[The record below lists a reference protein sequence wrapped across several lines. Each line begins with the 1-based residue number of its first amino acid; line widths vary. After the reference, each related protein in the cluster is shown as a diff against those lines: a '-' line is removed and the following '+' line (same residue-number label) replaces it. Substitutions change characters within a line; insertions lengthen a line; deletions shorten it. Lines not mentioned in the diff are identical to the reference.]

1 MYVISYQDFT
11 EVVGGVAR
19 GFYERAVALF
29 YKAWRKDVNLQG
41 KANYTDR
48 AKFLGSCYIKVAA
61 GFKLTKKH
69 IAMVLKQ
76 RRLRASLAA
85 ELGRQRQGKLLELNT
100 ATLTDKQRFD
110 LEEQIRDMD
119 LIILQYADDFD
130 LYHANDRKGKEKSDY
145 SPKDKDTDYFY
156 LLKRSGNTL
165 TWQAVIPN
173 IDVERQKSLTYIQ
186 ELAAQANGSISKEN
200 PAP

>member
-1 MYVISYQDFT
+1 
-11 EVVGGVAR
+11 
-19 GFYERAVALF
+19 
-29 YKAWRKDVNLQG
+29 
-41 KANYTDR
+41 
-48 AKFLGSCYIKVAA
+48 
-61 GFKLTKKH
+61 
-69 IAMVLKQ
+69 
-76 RRLRASLAA
+76 
-85 ELGRQRQGKLLELNT
+85 
-100 ATLTDKQRFD
+100 
-110 LEEQIRDMD
+110 MD

-186 ELAAQANGSISKEN
+186 ELARSSEWLNMKGKSGSIDITLWKSRKAYELEPGCFVSLITLLEDKRSNSSCCSKSL
-200 PAP
+200 